1 MKKQISLPCG
11 INENGNLVYIDDAKN
26 GLDCNCFC
34 PACKQP
40 LVAKNAGT
48 KREHHFAHFS
58 VAECEHGYQTALHYM
73 AKDLFL
79 EMQYLTF
86 IKNNVPVQ
94 YKIDNVELEC
104 KVNEIIPDI
113 FVTCDGKRFI
123 VEIFVTH
130 AVDDIKKQKISDMKI
145 SAIEI
150 DLSRFRN
157 EKMIDKD
164 LLRQELSNIKN
175 YSWIYDADIDLIA
188 EKKELIEQFGLRIPI
203 QTGNSVACPFVS
215 KQKDVFARFVP
226 LDFCFH
232 CHNCVWDK
240 KSNYIRCG
248 LYLPLILSLNERK
261 KNMPDVLVND
271 NIVLFKS
278 EFLAYNQSFGQRLR
292 NANQYQ
298 YSVLKRING
307 LAFLPIV
314 YNSIGYRQNNR
325 SFSARN
331 NSHKRRNNYQRKGRY
346 VKR

>member
-113 FVTCDGKRFI
+113 LVTCDGKKFI

-130 AVDDIKKQKISDMKI
+130 AVDDIKKQKIRDMKF

-157 EKMIDKD
+157 EMIDKD
-164 LLRQELSNIKN
+164 LLRQELSNTKN

-203 QTGNSVACPFVS
+203 EIETSVACPIIAT
-215 KQKDVFARFVP
+215 QKNNFLRFVVP
-226 LDFCFH
+226 LGFCFH

-248 LYLPLILSLNERK
+248 LNLNERNK
-261 KNMPDVLVND
+261 VFVND
-271 NIVLFKS
+271 NKVLFES
-278 EFLAYNQSFGQRLR
+278 EFQAYNQSFWQRFTE
-292 NANQYQ
+292 ANQYHQ
-298 YSVLKRING
+298 YSILKRIYG

-314 YNSIGYRQNNR
+314 HNFIGYRQNNR

>member
-34 PACKQP
+34 PSCKQP

-58 VAECEHGYQTALHYM
+58 VVECEHAYQTALHYM

-113 FVTCDGKRFI
+113 LVTCDGKRFI

-130 AVDDIKKQKISDMKI
+130 AVDDIKKQKIKDMKF

-164 LLRQELSNIKN
+164 LLRQELSNTKN

-226 LDFCFH
+226 LDFCFY

-261 KNMPDVLVND
+261 KNAPYVFVNG

-278 EFLAYNQSFGQRLR
+278 EFQAYNQSFGQRLR

-298 YSVLKRING
+298 YSVLRGNG

-331 NSHKRRNNYQRKGRY
+331 NSYKRRNNYQRKGRY